1 MKRLLYAIAL
11 LVAAGV
17 SCAADA
23 PRRVLMVGNSLSY
36 TNNLPQ
42 LVAAVARASG
52 ESEIDVQ
59 LVATGGGTIAERW
72 RDGYVQRLLRD
83 EDWDVLVL
91 QERGG
96 RIACVAD
103 PRAASG
109 DSCRELREAHDRF
122 VRLARSL
129 GVKVLLL
136 GTWSPEPRWQSRLSE
151 GLRELAVTARARA
164 VDPGPALAALAA
176 RRPPGAVYADAQFH
190 PTLEAS
196 VLVACALY
204 REIYGREPRRAG
216 LAARISVLPAS
227 TYLYPLRT
235 IEQQSTPLPEPQEI
249 ALSAERL
256 GELIDTMAPR

>member
-1 MKRLLYAIAL
+1 MKRFLLAA
-11 LVAAGV
+11 LVAVAGAAH
-17 SCAADA
+17 AADT

-52 ESEIDVQ
+52 ESEVDVQ

-83 EDWDVLVL
+83 ERWDVLVL

-96 RIACVAD
+96 RIACIAD
-103 PRAASG
+103 QRAAPG
-109 DSCRELREAHDRF
+109 DSCRDLREAHDRF
-122 VRLARSL
+122 VRLARER
-129 GVKVLLL
+129 GVRPVLL
-136 GTWSPEPRWQSRLSE
+136 GTWTPEERWQQRLSS
-151 GLRELAVTARARA
+151 GLRELAIETRAKA

-176 RRPPGAVYADAQFH
+176 KRPAGAVYADEQFH

-204 REIYGREPRRAG
+204 REIWGREPRRAG

-235 IEQQSTPLPEPQEI
+235 VEQQSTPLPEPREV
-249 ALSAERL
+249 ALSAEHV
-256 GELIDTMAPR
+256 GELIDATAPR